1 MHTIPAV
8 GNGESCLRLLSSII
22 TNSDQYGFQIRLYQM
37 DISSFS
43 EQNKVTKMC
52 PKYLLT
58 R

>member
-8 GNGESCLRLLSSII
+8 GNGESCLSLLSSII

-37 DISSFS
+37 DIFSFS